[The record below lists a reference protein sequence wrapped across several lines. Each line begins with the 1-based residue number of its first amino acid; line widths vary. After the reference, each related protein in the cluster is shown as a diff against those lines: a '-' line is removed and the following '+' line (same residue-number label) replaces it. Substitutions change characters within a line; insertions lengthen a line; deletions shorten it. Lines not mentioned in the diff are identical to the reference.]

1 MHHDRHLSLPC
12 VSASRQRIA
21 RRSTPLCLTSLLPI
35 AIAMVSGM
43 TGCAGSGCMQPQY
56 PAGYPQQ
63 YPAYPAYPQPYP
75 TAAGAP
81 AVGGVP
87 ATAMPPTLP
96 AGYPPTGMA
105 QPPLYGQP
113 PAVSQP
119 PLYGQPPVYGQPIPG
134 SVPGTTSAGYP
145 PGYAQPM
152 FGK

>member
-1 MHHDRHLSLPC
+1 MHHDRHLS
-12 VSASRQRIA
+12 VQGVFASEQQFTRRASRIRLASIF
-21 RRSTPLCLTSLLPI
+21 SLT
-35 AIAMVSGM
+35 IAMVAGV
-43 TGCAGSGCMQPQY
+43 TGCAGPGCTQPQY

-87 ATAMPPTLP
+87 ATGMPATLP
-96 AGYPPTGMA
+96 TGYPPAGAA

-113 PAVSQP
+113 PALTQP